1 MRESIKMQI
10 TNKFCAVTLIHGFVW
25 VIALC
30 HTAAHGLDVS
40 SLAEAVGEGSRA
52 ISDQEVESA
61 EIISGRPKINYGTTN
76 SIKFRFL
83 SPHRTIQRHREWR
96 SIQSDWDRE
105 QSKVQL
111 RRISRVK
118 PIGVVVIEDV
128 ILT

>member
-30 HTAAHGLDVS
+30 HTAALGLDVS

-61 EIISGRPKINYGTTN
+61 EIISGRPKIIYGTTN
-76 SIKFRFL
+76 SINFDFFRHTELYRNRGNGDQFKV
-83 SPHRTIQRHREWR
+83 IG
-96 SIQSDWDRE
+96 IA
-105 QSKVQL
+105 SKV
-111 RRISRVK
+111 K
-118 PIGVVVIEDV
+118 FNCEE
-128 ILT
+128 

>member
-30 HTAAHGLDVS
+30 HTAALGLDVS
-40 SLAEAVGEGSRA
+40 SLAEAAAVGEGSRA

-83 SPHRTIQRHREWR
+83 SPHRTRYIE
-96 SIQSDWDRE
+96 SEGMEIN
-105 QSKVQL
+105 SK
-111 RRISRVK
+111 
-118 PIGVVVIEDV
+118 
-128 ILT
+128 